1 MVREDRDMY
10 FQNTWSSVIIELD
23 NGDLLDVRLSA
34 SFWRG
39 CIELRNAKI
48 GKWMLEQGLAPWPKG
63 DPPKLK
69 LEPIGNR
76 RFRLSRL

>member
-1 MVREDRDMY
+1 MEIY
-10 FQNTWSSVIIELD
+10 W
-23 NGDLLDVRLSA
+23 LLDVRLSA

-39 CIELRNAKI
+39 CTELRNVKI

-76 RFRLSRL
+76 RFRLVACNFPTICKRGRN